1 MKWELLLAGPARKA
15 LKRMPAA
22 DRRRV
27 LAALDEMEQDP
38 FSGDIV
44 RLTAQ
49 PVAWRRR
56 VGDWRILF
64 DVELEQHRVLVHGI
78 VRRTS
83 TTY

>member
-1 MKWELLLAGPARKA
+1 
-15 LKRMPAA
+15 MPAS

-27 LAALDEMEQDP
+27 LAAFDEMEQDP

-56 VGDWRILF
+56 VGNCRILF
-64 DVELEQHRVLVHGI
+64 DVELDRHRVLVYDVI
-78 VRRTS
+78 RRTS